1 MKAIYKKELRSAMNS
16 MTGWFFAAAL
26 SALLG
31 VYFTAY
37 NLFFGDPYFSTSLS
51 ATLFLLVVLVPIL
64 TMRSLAEER
73 QSRTDQLLLTSPV
86 SLSGVVLGKFLALV
100 TVFALP
106 VLLAG
111 LCPLIIRLNG
121 TAFLKADYG
130 TLLAFF
136 LLGAMEIALGLFLSS
151 LTASPM
157 IAALGTFAVL
167 LLLSLWEGLL
177 DFLPASSLGNLLFLA
192 AALLLCCLLIQVM
205 GNHWKFTAALLV
217 LGGGVLGGAY
227 LHDSAA
233 FAGIIARGLGRVSP
247 MAVFQTFAL
256 DHVLSLTG
264 LLLYLSLTGLLLFLT
279 VQILRRRRWN

>member
-1 MKAIYKKELRSAMNS
+1 MKAIYKKELHSAMNS
-16 MTGWFFAAAL
+16 MTGWVFVAAL

-37 NLFFGDPYFSTSLS
+37 NLFLGDPYFSTSLG

-73 QSRTDQLLLTSPV
+73 QSRTDQLLLTAPV

-100 TVFALP
+100 TVFA
-106 VLLAG
+106 V
-111 LCPLIIRLNG
+111 
-121 TAFLKADYG
+121 
-130 TLLAFF
+130 
-136 LLGAMEIALGLFLSS
+136 GAMEIALGLFLSS

-167 LLLSLWEGLL
+167 LVLYLWEGLL
-177 DFLPASSLGNLLFLA
+177 DFLPTSSLGNLLFLVA
-192 AALLLCCLLIQVM
+192 FLLLCCLLIQAM
-205 GNHWKFTAALLV
+205 GNHWKLTAAVLV
-217 LGGGVLGGAY
+217 LGGGILGGCY
-227 LHDSAA
+227 FHNPDA
-233 FAGIIARGLGRVSP
+233 FAGIIARGLGQASP